1 MPSVSVASSEFRDAA
16 ATQAK
21 ALGMLDARC
30 VFVDHPIQDA
40 TDEEMQAKADAAID
54 AVVAALTR

>member
-1 MPSVSVASSEFRDAA
+1 MSIASSEFRDAA

-30 VFVDHPIQDA
+30 VFVAHPIQDA
-40 TDEEMQAKADAAID
+40 TDAEMREKAEQVVDQVVDALI
-54 AVVAALTR
+54 RE